1 MLTVAAIERM
11 KPRSTVYRVADT
23 DGLCIE
29 ITPNGSRLWRYR
41 YRFAGKARMMALGSY
56 PQVPL
61 AGRKDPASGTWIKG
75 ARELREDARQL
86 VQQGIDPVAVRR
98 EQREELAREEDHAD
112 RFAAVAREWLEHRK
126 PGWAAETYRK
136 AHYACETYLIP
147 PLQDAPIAT
156 LATKNVLPVLGDLAE
171 KAPNLAIKARQYLG
185 GIVQRAIQ
193 RGLREDGRFL
203 SLKGAVRS
211 YEKGHIPAATRPQ
224 DIAPLLSAI
233 EVYPSPVVR
242 AALIL
247 AMLTVMR
254 PGVIAAARWAD
265 FDLDA
270 AEWHVPGHM
279 MKTRHAHIVSLPRQ
293 ALAILEDMQAFS
305 GGREYVF
312 PPLARQTSKHLS
324 RDTLS
329 AALRRMGFQG
339 QHATHGFRGMLRT
352 VGRERLGFDID
363 VLEAQLAHAKKGD
376 VQKAYDRTT
385 FTTQRRDAMQAW
397 ADYLDGLRT
406 AANVVPLAAARCR
419 G

>member
-1 MLTVAAIERM
+1 M
-11 KPRSTVYRVADT
+11 
-23 DGLCIE
+23 
-29 ITPNGSRLWRYR
+29 
-41 YRFAGKARMMALGSY
+41 
-56 PQVPL
+56 PL
-61 AGRKDPASGTWIKG
+61 ASRKDPATGTWIKG

-98 EQREELAREEDHAD
+98 EQREEQAREEDHAD
-112 RFAAVAREWLEHRK
+112 LFAAVAREWLAHRK

-136 AHYACETYLIP
+136 ADYTCETYLIP

-156 LATKNVLPVLGDLAE
+156 LATKDVLPILGTLAE
-171 KAPNLAIKARQYLG
+171 TAPNLATKGRQYVN
-185 GIVQRAIQ
+185 GIIQRAIQ

-203 SLKGAVRS
+203 SLKGAVRN
-211 YEKGHIPAATRPQ
+211 YDKGHIPAATRPE
-224 DIAPLLSAI
+224 DIAPLLTAI
-233 EVYPSPVVR
+233 HAYTSPVVR
-242 AALIL
+242 GALIL
-247 AMLTVMR
+247 TMLTVMR

-265 FDLDA
+265 FNLEA
-270 AEWHVPGHM
+270 AEWHVPSHA

-293 ALAILEDMQAFS
+293 ALAVLEDMKAFS
-305 GGREYVF
+305 GSLDYVF

-385 FTTQRRDAMQAW
+385 FTTQRREAMQAW

-406 AANVVPLAAARCR
+406 GANVVPLKTARSR
-419 G
+419 A